1 MNPAPVPPRMHRPA
15 FEGIWLPMVTPMRGG
30 QVDIPAAR
38 VLARMVCEA
47 GISGLVLFGTT
58 GEGNLLRDRE
68 KAALFETLRNDQPD
82 LPLVFGVG
90 GIDTRQMALTV
101 RHVESLAP
109 AGYLIPPPCY
119 LRPSQEGIVWHYRHI
134 AEATPRPIIVYDI
147 PERTGVAISL
157 QTLAELSRD
166 PQFAAVKECAT
177 VMMGE
182 LNRRP
187 DLMPALCGTDAWLLD
202 HFMTGGRGAMPASAH
217 IRPDLFVA
225 LYHAARAGNG
235 AQATEL
241 FATLKPLVETLFSEP
256 NPAPVKRALAL
267 QGLIADELRLPLLP
281 ASASLTRALQPLLQ
295 ECAEHA

>member
-1 MNPAPVPPRMHRPA
+1 MNPDAMPPRIHRLA

-30 QVDIPAAR
+30 QIDIPAAR
-38 VLARMVCEA
+38 LLARMVCEA
-47 GISGLVLFGTT
+47 GITGLVLFGTT
-58 GEGNLLRDRE
+58 GEGNLLRDAE
-68 KAALFETLRNDQPD
+68 KAALFETLRKDQPD
-82 LPLVFGVG
+82 LPLVIGVG
-90 GIDTRQMALTV
+90 GIDTRDMALAV
-101 RHVESLAP
+101 RHFDSLAP

-119 LRPSQEGIVWHYRHI
+119 LRPSQAGIVWHYRQI
-134 AEATPRPIIVYDI
+134 AEATQRPIIVYDI

-157 QTLAELSRD
+157 QTLAELSRS
-166 PQFAAVKECAT
+166 PQFAAVKECST

-187 DLMPALCGTDAWLLD
+187 DLMPALCGTDSWLLD

-225 LYHAARAGNG
+225 LCHAARDGNG
-235 AQATEL
+235 VLAADL
-241 FATLKPLVETLFSEP
+241 FAALKPLIDTLFSEP

-267 QGLIADELRLPLLP
+267 QGLIADELRPPMLP

-295 ECAEHA
+295 ECAEYA